1 MGCGFIIETRFD
13 EAVNLEYDSND
24 PVGKGALCSKGNY
37 MIELLNHPSRDTF
50 TLFIIC
56 SITNRDLH
64 SPDDSGQAAQ
74 LIKPIRLGNLL
85 MKTAKALGYGGN
97 ESDRP
102 AAPARKSGGQPVVA
116 SSTIETV
123 GSSRIL
129 VVEDNLVNQTVAKRM
144 LLKDGFEVGVAANG
158 EQAVKKI
165 TAGEPFDLIFMDCQ
179 MPRMDGYEAS
189 RQIRQFEEQ
198 RGDGVRIPIIAIT
211 ANAMQGDREKCL
223 DAGMDDYIA
232 KPVKRDALFEMLRR
246 YLG

>member
-1 MGCGFIIETRFD
+1 
-13 EAVNLEYDSND
+13 
-24 PVGKGALCSKGNY
+24 
-37 MIELLNHPSRDTF
+37 
-50 TLFIIC
+50 
-56 SITNRDLH
+56 
-64 SPDDSGQAAQ
+64 
-74 LIKPIRLGNLL
+74 
-85 MKTAKALGYGGN
+85 
-97 ESDRP
+97 
-102 AAPARKSGGQPVVA
+102 
-116 SSTIETV
+116 
-123 GSSRIL
+123 
-129 VVEDNLVNQTVAKRM
+129 M

-158 EQAVKKI
+158 EQAVQKF

-232 KPVKRDALFEMLRR
+232 KPVKREALFEMLRR